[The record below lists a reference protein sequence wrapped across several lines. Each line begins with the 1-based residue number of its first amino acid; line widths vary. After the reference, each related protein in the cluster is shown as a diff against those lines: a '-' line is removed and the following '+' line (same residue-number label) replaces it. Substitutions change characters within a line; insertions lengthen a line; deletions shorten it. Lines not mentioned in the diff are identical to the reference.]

1 MDVMQRRSLFQVSA
15 AAAVA
20 ASRGRS
26 AFACGTGLVTGVR
39 HRRVMLGRLEIFYR
53 EAGPPDGP
61 AVLLLHGFPSS
72 SFMFREL
79 MPVLAHSYRVVAPDY
94 PGFGQSSFPKRES
107 FRYTFAELASVV
119 DAFTGAVGLSRY
131 ALYVQDYGAPIG
143 FRVALLHPDRVTALV
158 VQNGNAYAEGL
169 SAAWDPLKAYWQAPT
184 RKRRNELRGWL
195 TEEGVR
201 LQYIAGVPN
210 ELLERFSPDAWTLD
224 WARLRRPGNLEM
236 QLDLFADYRTNV
248 ALYPDFQRFFRTK
261 QPPLLVAWGKYDPFF
276 TLAGAQAFRRDLPEA
291 EIELYE
297 TGHFALETHAR
308 EIGARMRDFL
318 DRKLT

>member
-1 MDVMQRRSLFQVSA
+1 MQRRRLFQLS
-15 AAAVA
+15 AVA
-20 ASRGRS
+20 ALAASGARAAPASGAS
-26 AFACGTGLVTGVR
+26 ATTIVR
-39 HRRVMLGRLEIFYR
+39 HRKVALGRLEMFYR
-53 EAGPPDGP
+53 EAGPPTAP

-79 MPVLAHSYRVVAPDY
+79 IPILSERYRVLAPDY

-119 DAFTGAVGLSRY
+119 AAFTRATGLDRY

-143 FRVALLHPDRVTALV
+143 FRLALLHPERVTALI

-195 TEEGVR
+195 TEDGVR
-201 LQYIAGVPN
+201 LQYTAGVP
-210 ELLERFSPDAWTLD
+210 EALHERFSPDPWTLD
-224 WARLRRPGNLEM
+224 WARLSRPGNLEM

-248 ALYPDFQRFFRTK
+248 ALYPEFQRFFRTRR
-261 QPPLLVAWGKYDPFF
+261 PPTLVAWGKYDPFF
-276 TLAGAQAFRRDLPEA
+276 TLAGAHAFRRDLPEA
-291 EIELYE
+291 ELELYE
-297 TGHFALETHAR
+297 TGHFALETHAAQ
-308 EIGARMRDFL
+308 IGARTRDFL
-318 DRKLT
+318 ARNVSA